1 MAKKFV
7 RGVTGVD
14 DIETY
19 DKTLTNVNDLISDG
33 QNTYVHTKKG
43 KNEFYYKVTDGVT
56 SVNSTGGTITVE
68 KSDDGTANL
77 NTNPQKVLEHD
88 NLIAGDGL
96 TKVKSGDTTTLNVN
110 TQKVLEHD
118 NLLVD
123 YGISKKTSGNT
134 TNLGVEYTRVDGKH
148 LDLNTLV
155 NGKVR
160 ANDFINAPSTGWLF
174 VSTYSEGSYTIQRA
188 VKLVDNN
195 VSYVRR
201 KDSGVWREWREQVG
215 DKSVIDGL
223 LSQKQ
228 NKLTTGDGLAMV
240 GDTITLKTFNTYNEN
255 LNNLTYSCVAKPV
268 TNTPNLPSG
277 DGGHG
282 ILTCLR
288 VDDVVIQK
296 YHPLSADKLYIRRC
310 RGLPNSPSWT
320 DWTLL
325 S

>member
-14 DIETY
+14 DIEKF

-56 SVNSTGGTITVE
+56 SVNSTGGTISVE
-68 KSDDGTANL
+68 KSDNGTVNL

-88 NLIAGDGL
+88 NL
-96 TKVKSGDTTTLNVN
+96 
-110 TQKVLEHD
+110 Q
-118 NLLVD
+118 VD
-123 YGISKKTSGNT
+123 YGISKTTSGNT
-134 TNLGVEYTRVDGKH
+134 TKLGVEYTNVEGKSF
-148 LDLNTLV
+148 DLNNLT
-155 NGKVR
+155 NGKIR
-160 ANDFINAPSTGWLF
+160 ASDFINAPKTGWLF
-174 VSTYSEGSYTIQRA
+174 VSAWSEGRYTIQRA
-188 VKLVDNN
+188 VQLVDNDN
-195 VSYVRR
+195 NTTYMRR
-201 KDSGVWREWREQVG
+201 KDAGVWKEWKKQVG
-215 DKSVIDGL
+215 DKSVIDTL
-223 LSQKQ
+223 LEQKQ

-255 LNNLTYSCVAKPV
+255 LNNLTYSCIAKPV

-296 YHPLSADKLYIRRC
+296 YHPLSGDKLYIRRC
-310 RGLPNSPSWT
+310 RGLPKSPSWT